1 METHRIVVIGTSAGG
16 MQPLLDLAAGLP
28 ADFPAAVCIVMHIPA
43 YAPSFLPEILGRAGP
58 LPASHPA
65 SGDPVL
71 PGRIYCA
78 PPDHHLLIEGG
89 RFSLT
94 RGPKENRSR
103 PAVDTLFRS
112 AAYSAGPNVIGV
124 VLSGLLDD
132 GTSGLWAIKHFGGTT
147 VVQDPL
153 DAQFDSM
160 PTSALNQV
168 KIDHVVPGRELAA
181 LLVRLTAEPAQIQGE
196 AEVDEQAKERVATEI
211 SIASSGHAF
220 KKGVMKFGKVTPQT
234 CPECGGVLV
243 QIQEGG
249 FTRYRCHTGHAY
261 TGDTLLVSVTE
272 AIEDKLWATLRALE
286 EASMLLENTG
296 MEFEAA
302 GNARLAGEYRRRARE
317 METRSALIF
326 ENVTQNRSL
335 SVEQLKDGAGWDE
348 AQRSD

>member
-1 METHRIVVIGTSAGG
+1 METQRVIVIGTSAGG
-16 MQPLLDLAAGLP
+16 MQPLLELAAGLP

-43 YAPSFLPEILGRAGP
+43 YIPSFLPNILGRAGP
-58 LPASHPA
+58 LSAVHPA
-65 SGDPVL
+65 NGDPIL

-78 PPDHHLLIEGG
+78 PPDQHLLIENG
-89 RFSLT
+89 RFNLT
-94 RGPKENRSR
+94 RGPKENRMR

-112 AAYSAGPNVIGV
+112 AAYSAGSNVIGV

-132 GTSGLWAIKHFGGTT
+132 GTSGLWAIKQFGGTT
-147 VVQDPL
+147 VVQDPR

-160 PTSALNQV
+160 PASALNQV
-168 KIDHVVPGRELAA
+168 QIDHVVTARHLAA
-181 LLVRLTAEPAQIQGE
+181 LLVQLVAEPVQAPRE
-196 AEVDEQAKERVATEI
+196 AGMNEQVRKRLITEI
-211 SIASSGHAF
+211 SIASGGHAF
-220 KKGVMKFGKVTPQT
+220 KKGVMTFGKVTPQT

-296 MEFEAA
+296 QEFEAA
-302 GNARLAGEYRRRARE
+302 GNARLAGEYRRRAKE
-317 METRSALIF
+317 MEARSAFIF
-326 ENVTQNRSL
+326 ENVARNRSL
-335 SVEQLKDGAGWDE
+335 SVEQLEYE
-348 AQRSD
+348 ASQKESPQSD

>member
-1 METHRIVVIGTSAGG
+1 METQRVVVIGTSAGG
-16 MQPLLDLAAGLP
+16 MGPLLGLAAGLP
-28 ADFPAAVCIVMHIPA
+28 ADFPAAVCIVVHIPA

-65 SGDPVL
+65 NGDPVL

-78 PPDHHLLIEGG
+78 PPDHHLLIEDG

-94 RGPKENRSR
+94 RGPKENRVR

-132 GTSGLWAIKHFGGTT
+132 GTSGLWAIQRFGGTA
-147 VVQDPL
+147 VVQDPR

-168 KIDHVVPGRELAA
+168 QIDHVVPARDLAA
-181 LLVRLTAEPAQIQGE
+181 LLVRLTAEPAPTPGG
-196 AEVDEQAKERVATEI
+196 AEMNEQARERVATEI

-272 AIEDKLWATLRALE
+272 AIEDKLWITLRALE

-296 MEFEAA
+296 QEFEAA

-317 METRSALIF
+317 MEDRSALIF
-326 ENVTQNRSL
+326 ENVTRNRSL
-335 SVEQLKDGAGWDE
+335 SVEQLEDE
-348 AQRSD
+348 AGRDGPPRSD